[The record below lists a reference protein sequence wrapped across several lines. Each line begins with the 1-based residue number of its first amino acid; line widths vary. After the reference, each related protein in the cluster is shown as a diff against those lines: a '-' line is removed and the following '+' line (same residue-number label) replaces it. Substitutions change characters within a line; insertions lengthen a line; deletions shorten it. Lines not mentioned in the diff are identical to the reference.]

1 VIYANGHG
9 VPADDKEAVKR
20 FRLAADQGNANAQY
34 NLGLI
39 YEIGAGVSEDN
50 KEAVKWYQM
59 AADQGHIAAQN

>member
-9 VPADDKEAVKR
+9 VPAD
-20 FRLAADQGNANAQY
+20 Y
-34 NLGLI
+34 
-39 YEIGAGVSEDN
+39 